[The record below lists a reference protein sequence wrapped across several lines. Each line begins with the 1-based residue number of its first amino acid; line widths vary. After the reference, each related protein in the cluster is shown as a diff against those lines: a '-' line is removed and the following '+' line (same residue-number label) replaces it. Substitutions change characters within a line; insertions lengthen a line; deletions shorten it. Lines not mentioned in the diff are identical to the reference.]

1 MTNIIHLARLA
12 REKAVQT
19 PHQTALRYRDYKVS
33 QWKDIDWQRLD
44 NLSSIVAAALLE
56 QGVAPEDRIGIFS
69 QNKAECLYCETAAY
83 ALRAVAVPLY
93 ATSTTAQIEYIIKD
107 AAIQVIFV
115 GEQYQ
120 YDRAF
125 EALQDDCGLRQV
137 VIFDPEVRLHRNDQ
151 SSIYFNRFLNIGR
164 LSGRQQEVETLR
176 EACSDEDLANILY
189 TSGTTGN
196 PKGVMLYH
204 GNFRAIFEAMNLKL
218 EGIIGKNPS
227 SMSFLPMT
235 HILEKAWAYYC
246 LENDIR
252 VDINLRPTDI
262 QMTIKEVRP
271 FMMCSVPRFWEKV
284 YAGIQDALTGYGP
297 FMQKVMRYALN
308 IGKRYNIDYQRNGKK
323 APWLLGLRYRLVSLT
338 VFSKIKKTVGI
349 ENGVLFP
356 TAGAKL
362 SDEVCLFMRSIGI
375 PICYGYGLTEST
387 ATVACFDRY
396 HWKVGSVGTLI
407 EGLQARIDEN
417 GEILLKGP
425 TITPGYYHQPQ
436 ANEESFTPD
445 GFFRTGDAGYFDEE
459 GHLFLTDRLK
469 DLFKTSNGKYIV
481 PQNIETAL
489 SNDHYIEE
497 AVIVGDQRKFV
508 SALIVPDFHEI
519 PKLLEK
525 LGISDL
531 SADDMA
537 ACLRDPRVHHF
548 FEDRIRLVQ
557 KDMAGF
563 EQIRRFVLLPEKFSM
578 EKGELTNTLKTK
590 RKVIYEHYID
600 QINQMYEL

>member
-1 MTNIIHLARLA
+1 MSNIHLARLA
-12 REKAVQT
+12 QEKAGQSA
-19 PHQTALRYRDYKVS
+19 HQTALRYRDYKVS
-33 QWKDIDWQRLD
+33 QWKSIDWQKLD
-44 NLSSIVAAALLE
+44 RISSLVAAALLE
-56 QGVAPEDRIGIFS
+56 QGIVPEDRIGIFS
-69 QNKAECLYCETAAY
+69 QNKPECIYCETAGY

-93 ATSTTAQIEYIIKD
+93 ATSTTAQIEFIIKD
-107 AAIQVIFV
+107 AAIKIMFV

-125 EALQDDCGLRQV
+125 EALQGDCGLKQI
-137 VIFDPEVRLHRNDQ
+137 VIFDPEVRLHRNDRQ
-151 SSIYFNRFLNIGR
+151 SVYFNRFLNIGR
-164 LSGRQQEVETLR
+164 LSGRHQEVQTLR
-176 EACSDEDLANILY
+176 QSCKDEDLANILY

-196 PKGVMLYH
+196 PKGVMLRH
-204 GNFRAIFEAMNLKL
+204 SNFRAIFEAMDKKL
-218 EGIIGKNPS
+218 EGITGKNQS

-252 VDINLRPTDI
+252 VDINLKPADI
-262 QMTIKEVRP
+262 QMTIKEARP
-271 FMMCSVPRFWEKV
+271 SMMCSVPRFWEKV
-284 YAGIQDALTGYGP
+284 YAGIQDALSQYSP
-297 FMQKVMRYALN
+297 FMQKVMRRALK
-308 IGKRYNIDYQRNGKK
+308 IGRAYNIDFQRHNKRAPLLLFLQYQ
-323 APWLLGLRYRLVSLT
+323 LISLT
-338 VFSKIKKTVGI
+338 VFNKIKKTVGI

-387 ATVACFDRY
+387 ATVACFDRFS
-396 HWKVGSVGTLI
+396 WRPGSVGTLI

-425 TITPGYYHQPQ
+425 TITCGYYHQPQ
-436 ANEESFTPD
+436 ANKEAFTED
-445 GFFRTGDAGYFDEE
+445 GFFHTGDAGYFDTE

-481 PQNIETAL
+481 PQNIESAL
-489 SNDHYIEE
+489 SNDRYIDQ
-497 AVIVGDQRKFV
+497 AVVIGDQRKFV
-508 SALIVPDFHEI
+508 SALIIPDYQEI
-519 PKLLEK
+519 PNLLDK
-525 LGISDL
+525 LGINDL

-537 ACLRDPRVHHF
+537 TCLADPRICHF
-548 FEDRIRLVQ
+548 FEDRIRHIQ

-563 EQIRRFVLLPEKFSM
+563 EQIRRFVLLPENFSM